1 MIKETGKNLTVASV
15 AKELGL
21 WSEISEKI
29 IVFAGMK
36 GDWLVSRLARLPIKR
51 SGATRRMGSY
61 VSRLGEPVCIRLQ
74 FAQEPDSLKQTLL
87 HEIAHFC
94 DHQTNQSA
102 QKYRRAHDVQWQA
115 WAKALGTP
123 AKSCGHSEAMDQLYQ
138 QRLKLVAVCQ
148 KCGTEFRRVRALNRR
163 RKYTHTECGGRLR
176 PI

>member
-1 MIKETGKNLTVASV
+1 MDKETRNNLTVASL

-29 IVFAGMK
+29 KVAG
-36 GDWLVSRLARLPIKR
+36 GNNGRRLVSRLAQLPIKR

-74 FAQEPDSLKQTLL
+74 FAQEPESLKQTLL

-94 DHQTNQSA
+94 DHQTNQVA
-102 QKYRRAHDVQWQA
+102 RKYRRAHGANWQV
-115 WAKALGTP
+115 WATALGTP
-123 AKSCGHSEAMDQLYQ
+123 AKSCGNSEAMEQLYQ
-138 QRLKLVAVCQ
+138 QRLKLVAVCL

-163 RKYTHTECGGRLR
+163 RKYFHTECGGRLR